1 MEVAEEPVSAG
12 GGMCTDGSL
21 GSCVAKPL
29 LGRVFLLYSLHPGL
43 STGRYKRGLTICI

>member
-21 GSCVAKPL
+21 GSRVAKPL
-29 LGRVFLLYSLHPGL
+29 LGRVFLLYLLHPGL
-43 STGRYKRGLTICI
+43 STGRYKRGLTISI